1 MRLRDLI
8 KVARLYTK
16 EEPMSYPIF
25 IAPLPRHFTSAEL
38 AALFR
43 PFGRVVLAKVIY
55 DSVGQS
61 LQYGRVQMETDEGAD
76 NACRHLD
83 RTIFQKATLAVMRA
97 PEFER
102 VHAQRSARD
111 RSRDI
116 MRKQDS

>member
-1 MRLRDLI
+1 
-8 KVARLYTK
+8 
-16 EEPMSYPIF
+16 MSYPIF

-83 RTIFQKATLAVMRA
+83 RTIFHKTIIYRYHGAV
-97 PEFER
+97 PLTVF
-102 VHAQRSARD
+102 VDGHGLSA
-111 RSRDI
+111 
-116 MRKQDS
+116 